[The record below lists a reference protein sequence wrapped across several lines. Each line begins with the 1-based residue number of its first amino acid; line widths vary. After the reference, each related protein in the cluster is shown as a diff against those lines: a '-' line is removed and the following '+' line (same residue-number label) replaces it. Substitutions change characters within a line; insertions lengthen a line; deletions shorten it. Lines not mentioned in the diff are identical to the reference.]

1 MNSGAMACPSCGAPL
16 PDGTPAWVRS
26 LTVGHVMTRNP
37 VTLGP
42 EDNLVRATEVM
53 RLHGIRRI
61 PVLVAD
67 AVVGL
72 LVEGDLKRAQPSP
85 LQGSAADYDRLMEQ
99 TPIAQIMIRD
109 PLTVSDDL
117 PLLEAARILHTT
129 KYGALPVLRGEQLVG
144 MLTDTDL
151 SGCLVELLAQGG

>member
-1 MNSGAMACPSCGAPL
+1 MDTRCPSCGTRL
-16 PDGTPAWVRS
+16 PEGTPAWVRG

-42 EDNLVRATEVM
+42 EDSLFRAIEVM

-67 AVVGL
+67 GLVGL

-85 LQGSAADYDRLMEQ
+85 LQGSAVEYDRLMEH
-99 TPIAQIMIRD
+99 TSIAQIMIRD
-109 PLTVSDDL
+109 PLTVGDDL
-117 PLLEAARILHTT
+117 SLLEAARILNTT
-129 KYGALPVLRGEQLVG
+129 KYGALPVLRGRQLVG

-151 SGCLVELLAQGG
+151 SGCLVDLLSHGG

>member
-1 MNSGAMACPSCGAPL
+1 
-16 PDGTPAWVRS
+16 VRS
-26 LTVGHVMTRNP
+26 LTVKDIMTPDP

-42 EDNLVRATEVM
+42 EDSLLRAIEVM

-67 AVVGL
+67 GIVGL

-85 LQGSAADYDRLMEQ
+85 LQGTVSDFDRLMEQ
-99 TPIAQIMIRD
+99 TPISQIMIRD
-109 PLTVSDDL
+109 PLTVADDL

-129 KYGALPVLRGEQLVG
+129 KYGALPVLRGRLLVG

-151 SGCLVELLAQGG
+151 SGCLVDLLSQGG